1 MVEGFEI
8 FQNVLNYKQQND
20 SAIRGRSGLF
30 ECRSG
35 SRDFCAP
42 GIVWI
47 MLMLLP
53 VILPVIVG
61 GGGLA
66 LLIYFL
72 SSANGNIGENEE
84 KSLDGGLVYNF
95 AVSLAPMLEKSLDGM
110 IFNFAAYLAPLMGWV
125 SK

>member
-1 MVEGFEI
+1 MVGGFEI

-20 SAIRGRSGLF
+20 LAIGGRSGLF

-72 SSANGNIGENEE
+72 SSASGDIDENEG
-84 KSLDGGLVYNF
+84 KNLDGLVYNF
-95 AVSLAPMLEKSLDGM
+95 VASLAPMLEKSLDGLV
-110 IFNFAAYLAPLMGWV
+110 FNFAAYLAPLLGWV